1 MQVRDHSSISGRR
14 ACGLCRVL
22 GRIRMSGLVLG
33 MTVAGCSSYSPP
45 NPVVGL
51 PLAQVEQAMG
61 PATGRYTL
69 ADGTMRVEFARGPM
83 GRHTWMMDL
92 DRDARVAR
100 SEQVLTEAMFRAVRD
115 GESPQAVL
123 QRLGR
128 PSETRRGGLAGGE
141 VWNWRY
147 DDTNLCQW
155 FELSVIDGKVLQPA
169 IVPDPRCDVNDK
181 TARE

>member
-1 MQVRDHSSISGRR
+1 MKGRDHSSISSRPGAGRR
-14 ACGLCRVL
+14 VALAGFVMVGFAL
-22 GRIRMSGLVLG
+22 
-33 MTVAGCSSYSPP
+33 AGCSSYAPP
-45 NPVVGL
+45 KPVVGL
-51 PLAQVEQAMG
+51 PLTQVEQVMG

-69 ADGTMRVEFARGPM
+69 ADGTTRVEFARGPM

-92 DRDARVAR
+92 DRDGRVAR
-100 SEQVLTEAMFRAVRD
+100 SEQVLTEARFRAVQD

-128 PSETRRGGLAGGE
+128 PSEMRRGGLAGGE

-155 FELSVIDGKVLQPA
+155 FELSVIGGKVLQRPSCPTRA
-169 IVPDPRCDVNDK
+169 A
-181 TARE
+181 T